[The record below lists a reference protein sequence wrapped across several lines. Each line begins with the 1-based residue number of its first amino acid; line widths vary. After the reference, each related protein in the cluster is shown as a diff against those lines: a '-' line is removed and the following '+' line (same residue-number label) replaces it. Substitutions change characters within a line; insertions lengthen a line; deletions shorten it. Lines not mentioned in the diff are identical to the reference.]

1 MNNGCTAMVGNTEN
15 MHPANTIIVCYN
27 GSVGE
32 TFYQDRP
39 FLASDDI
46 NSPNWSEVKHRLN
59 TSLERR
65 EIKDMSIPVLDKT
78 LESESI
84 TEDQLMRMMENAMRN
99 SLEHGIDPRDN
110 DLIPAEES
118 FKGLFF

>member
-1 MNNGCTAMVGNTEN
+1 
-15 MHPANTIIVCYN
+15 
-27 GSVGE
+27 
-32 TFYQDRP
+32 
-39 FLASDDI
+39 
-46 NSPNWSEVKHRLN
+46 
-59 TSLERR
+59 
-65 EIKDMSIPVLDKT
+65 MSIPVLDKT

-118 FKGLFF
+118 FKGLFLTVIYT

>member
-1 MNNGCTAMVGNTEN
+1 
-15 MHPANTIIVCYN
+15 
-27 GSVGE
+27 
-32 TFYQDRP
+32 
-39 FLASDDI
+39 
-46 NSPNWSEVKHRLN
+46 
-59 TSLERR
+59 
-65 EIKDMSIPVLDKT
+65 MSIPVLDKT

-84 TEDQLMRMMENAMRN
+84 TEDQLMRMMENAMCN

>member
-1 MNNGCTAMVGNTEN
+1 
-15 MHPANTIIVCYN
+15 
-27 GSVGE
+27 
-32 TFYQDRP
+32 
-39 FLASDDI
+39 
-46 NSPNWSEVKHRLN
+46 
-59 TSLERR
+59 
-65 EIKDMSIPVLDKT
+65 MSIPVLDKT

-118 FKGLFF
+118 FRGLFF

>member
-1 MNNGCTAMVGNTEN
+1 MPGRCPSYEG
-15 MHPANTIIVCYN
+15 
-27 GSVGE
+27 
-32 TFYQDRP
+32 
-39 FLASDDI
+39 I

-84 TEDQLMRMMENAMRN
+84 TEDQLMRMMENAMHN